1 MRRLFRKKKVGIA
14 LGAGAARGMASIGV
28 LRALHEMGVEFDVV
42 AGTSM
47 GALVGAFEAA
57 GMVETLES
65 IVSLMDWK
73 KIIGFFT
80 DVVFPRDGLID
91 GKKVEAFVKQYIRD
105 RDIEDL
111 PLPYAAVATD
121 IESGEEVVLRGGKL
135 IEAIRAS
142 ISIPGI
148 FTPVKREDRFLVD
161 GALVNPVPVSVVR
174 EMGADVVIAV
184 DVNRFIFEEE
194 REDERVERKREGGR
208 KDALIQLPGGRKLD
222 LWRILEPLE
231 ERVKGIDF
239 PLLEQ
244 IKRWKARRRG
254 PNIFEIMINSTN
266 IMGYHISRYQLE
278 IHKPEVVITP
288 RVGHVKLLEFHRA
301 REVIEEGYRAAWEVE
316 EEILKAARVRKR
328 RK

>member
-1 MRRLFRKKKVGIA
+1 
-14 LGAGAARGMASIGV
+14 MASIGV